1 MAGLFFIGRTS
12 RSRSFSLDTSALK
25 PYNGSME
32 FMPWRKS
39 LSISGGLMHTQT
51 LGKRRIPAA
60 HAFCLSA
67 LLALIALAPAILPYG
82 GRFVTRG
89 DFIEQQLPFILE
101 TRRIL
106 RGGLNS
112 YSFNTFLGAP
122 AVGSYSF
129 YTLGSPFVWPLALL
143 PQSLIP
149 FGISIMAVLKHAV
162 AGLTSFL
169 YFRQMTRD
177 ERLALAGSVLYAFSS
192 FTVVNT
198 QFYHFTEV
206 IAFFPLIL
214 LGLEIAMS
222 DRPRPGLLALFCGL
236 NALVNYYFMLSS
248 AMLAALYFIF
258 RFFCED
264 WKGARSFRRVF
275 FAVFECGVGCAL
287 AGILLMPSLMH
298 MLTITRTGA
307 SEIPLLA
314 QRYRPIVLL
323 ERLRALLMPIESN
336 VLHAYYGDADSWC
349 STASYLPLFGMTG
362 AVVFAFAKKAQRW
375 LKALL
380 AALLIAS
387 AIPALCGAFALFTN
401 ASYTRWWY
409 GLALLLTLATLY
421 ALREV
426 REKKPWL
433 LAFAACSAL
442 VLCIT
447 VPFLL
452 PDPMLALPP
461 YRIASF
467 ISLRRLGAYAGD
479 AFRVLSISMSLLGA
493 GGMLLLILK
502 KPRFVPALALVCAV
516 ACVQYA
522 GYIAVGDREIL
533 SGGTE
538 PGNGVYTLDQIAEP
552 TLSALDLPESSGFKR
567 IDYGRMIR
575 NYGLIRG
582 QSSLT
587 CFSSLRTATI
597 GRFIS
602 FADFGYDEST
612 TVLPPDNAAPLR
624 AFLSVEEYHQFEDE
638 PVPEGFVYDRE
649 ENGFAV
655 YTNPNAV
662 PMGFLQTTATGTY
675 HQPMKGEDLGKTL
688 LASVT
693 LENEMLD
700 RFLPRMQRLDVY
712 DIPDWETS
720 VQRLKANACDRFSVT
735 QTGFTAHIDAK
746 EAGMLVFTIP
756 YDKGFRAS
764 VDGQPAE
771 IIPCDVSFMGVW
783 VEPGEHEIAFTYRTR
798 MLGLGAA
805 MSAAAAAVLAAYV
818 ILAKKK
824 NLS

>member
-1 MAGLFFIGRTS
+1 
-12 RSRSFSLDTSALK
+12 
-25 PYNGSME
+25 
-32 FMPWRKS
+32 
-39 LSISGGLMHTQT
+39 MHTNALRT
-51 LGKRRIPAA
+51 RRISWA
-60 HAFCLSA
+60 HAFALSA
-67 LLALIALAPAILPYG
+67 LLALIALSPAILPYG

-89 DFIEQQLPFILE
+89 DYIEQQLPFILE

-149 FGISIMAVLKHAV
+149 FGISVMAVMKHAA

-169 YFRQMTRD
+169 YFKRMVKE
-177 ERLALAGSVLYAFSS
+177 ERLALLGSVLYAFSS

-222 DRPRPGLLALFCGL
+222 EKPRPGLLAAACGL
-236 NALVNYYFMLSS
+236 NALVNYYFMLGS

-258 RFFCED
+258 RFFSED
-264 WKGARSFRRVF
+264 WKGARRFRRVF
-275 FAVFECGVGCAL
+275 YTVFECGVGCAL
-287 AGILLMPSLMH
+287 AGVLLMPSLMH
-298 MLTITRTGA
+298 MLTITRTGT
-307 SEIPLLA
+307 SEVPLLA

-349 STASYLPLFGMTG
+349 STAAYLPLFGMTG
-362 AVVFAFAKKAQRW
+362 AVVFAFARKTQRW

-401 ASYTRWWY
+401 AAYTRWWY

-421 ALREV
+421 ALRETAD
-426 REKKPWL
+426 KKPWL
-433 LAFAACSAL
+433 IAFIACSAL
-442 VLCIT
+442 ALGLT

-452 PDPMLALPP
+452 PDGMLALLPQ
-461 YRIASF
+461 RIAGF
-467 ISLRRLGAYAGD
+467 IAARRTGAYAGD
-479 AFRVLSISMSLLGA
+479 AFRALSIAASLLGA
-493 GGMLLLILK
+493 GGMLALILK
-502 KPRFVPALALVCAV
+502 KPRFVPALALVCAA
-516 ACVQYA
+516 ACAQYA
-522 GYIAVGDREIL
+522 GYIAVGDREIR

-538 PGNGVYTLDQIAEP
+538 ANNGVYTLEQIASP
-552 TLSALDLPESSGFKR
+552 TLSALDLDESAEFKR

-612 TVLPPDNAAPLR
+612 TVLPPNGSAAMR
-624 AFLSVEEYHQFEDE
+624 AFLSVTEYHQFEGE
-638 PVPEGFVYDRE
+638 PIPEGFVYDRE

-655 YTNPNAV
+655 YKNPNAL
-662 PMGFLQTTATGTY
+662 PMGFLQTVATGTH
-675 HQPMKGEDLGKTL
+675 HQPMKGQALFDTL
-688 LASVT
+688 LAAVT
-693 LENEMLD
+693 LENDVLD
-700 RFLPRMQRLDVY
+700 RFTPALDRLDVY
-712 DIPDWETS
+712 NIPDWETS
-720 VQRLKANACDRFSVT
+720 VVRLRENACDRFDVT

-756 YDKGFRAS
+756 YDKGFSAT

-798 MLGLGAA
+798 MLGLGIA
-805 MSAAAAAVLAAYV
+805 MSAAAAAVLAVYV
-818 ILAKKK
+818 VLAKKK
-824 NLS
+824 KISIQ

>member
-1 MAGLFFIGRTS
+1 MKQ
-12 RSRSFSLDTSALK
+12 SLRA
-25 PYNGSME
+25 
-32 FMPWRKS
+32 
-39 LSISGGLMHTQT
+39 
-51 LGKRRIPAA
+51 RRITWA
-60 HAFCLSA
+60 HAFLLSA
-67 LLALIALAPAILPYG
+67 LLAFAALSPAILPYG

-149 FGISIMAVLKHAV
+149 FGISVMAVLKHAV

-177 ERLALAGSVLYAFSS
+177 ERLALTGSVLYAFSS
-192 FTVVNT
+192 FTIVNT

-206 IAFFPLIL
+206 IACFPLIL

-222 DRPRPGLLALFCGL
+222 ARPRPGLLALLCGL
-236 NALVNYYFMLSS
+236 NALVNYYFMLGS
-248 AMLAALYFIF
+248 AILAALYFIF
-258 RFFCED
+258 RFFSED
-264 WKGARSFRRVF
+264 WKEARSFRRVF
-275 FAVFECGVGCAL
+275 CAVFECGVGCAL
-287 AGILLMPSLMH
+287 SGILLLPSLMH

-307 SEIPLLA
+307 SDVPLLM

-336 VLHAYYGDADSWC
+336 VLHAYYGDADSWT
-349 STASYLPLFGMTG
+349 STAAYLPLFGATG
-362 AVVFAFAKKAQRW
+362 AAVFAFAQKKQRW

-401 ASYTRWWY
+401 AAYTRWWY

-426 REKKPWL
+426 SEKKIWL
-433 LAFAACSAL
+433 TAFVCCSAA
-442 VLCIT
+442 VLTIT

-452 PDPMLALPP
+452 PERILALLPD
-461 YRIASF
+461 
-467 ISLRRLGAYAGD
+467 SLAQFVLSRRAGSYAGD
-479 AFRVLSISMSLLGA
+479 AFRALSVSMSLLGA
-493 GGMLLLILK
+493 CGMLLLILR
-502 KPRFVPALALVCAV
+502 KPRFTPALALVCAV
-516 ACVQYA
+516 ACAQYA
-522 GYIAVGDREIL
+522 GYIAVGDREIR
-533 SGGTE
+533 SGGTDAH
-538 PGNGVYTLDQIAEP
+538 NGVYTLEQIAGP
-552 TLSALDLPESSGFKR
+552 TLSALELPESEGFKR
-567 IDYGRMIR
+567 IDYGRMLR

-587 CFSSLRTATI
+587 CFSSLRTSTV
-597 GRFIS
+597 GKFVS

-612 TVLPPDNAAPLR
+612 TVMPPDKSAAIR

-638 PVPEGFVYDRE
+638 PVPDGFVYDRE

-655 YTNPNAV
+655 YTNPSAV
-662 PMGFLQTTATGTY
+662 PMGFLQTICTGTY
-675 HQPMKGEDLGKTL
+675 HQPMKGEALANTL

-693 LENEMLD
+693 LDNELLD
-700 RFLPRMQRLDVY
+700 RFSPRMQCLDVY
-712 DIPDWETS
+712 SIPDWETS
-720 VQRLKANACDRFSVT
+720 VSRLKENACDRFATTPS
-735 QTGFTAHIDAK
+735 GFTAHIDAK
-746 EAGMLVFTIP
+746 EAGIVVFTIP
-756 YDKGFRAS
+756 YDKGFSAKI
-764 VDGQPAE
+764 DGQKAE
-771 IIPCDVSFMGVW
+771 IIPCDVAFMGVW
-783 VEPGEHEIAFTYRTR
+783 VEPGEHEIEFTYRTR
-798 MLGLGAA
+798 MLNLGAA
-805 MSAAAAAVLAAYV
+805 MSAIAAAILAGYV
-818 ILAKKK
+818 VLAKKK
-824 NLS
+824 KLL

>member
-1 MAGLFFIGRTS
+1 
-12 RSRSFSLDTSALK
+12 
-25 PYNGSME
+25 
-32 FMPWRKS
+32 
-39 LSISGGLMHTQT
+39 MHTHS
-51 LGKRRIPAA
+51 LCARRISWA
-60 HAFCLSA
+60 HAFALSA

-112 YSFNTFLGAP
+112 YSFSTFLGAP

-129 YTLGSPFVWPLALL
+129 YTLGSPFIWPLALL
-143 PQSLIP
+143 PQNLIP
-149 FGISIMAVLKHAV
+149 FGISVMAVMKHAV
-162 AGLTSFL
+162 CGLTAFL
-169 YFRQMTRD
+169 YFKKMTRD
-177 ERLALAGSVLYAFSS
+177 ERLALIGSVLYTFSS
-192 FTVVNT
+192 FTIVNT

-214 LGLEIAMS
+214 LGLEIAMGE
-222 DRPRPGLLALFCGL
+222 RPRPGLLALFCGL
-236 NALVNYYFMLSS
+236 NALVNYYFMLGS
-248 AMLAALYFIF
+248 ALLAGLYFVF
-258 RFFCED
+258 RFFSED

-275 FAVFECGVGCAL
+275 YAVFECGVGCAL
-287 AGILLMPSLMH
+287 AGVILMPSLMH
-298 MLTITRTGA
+298 MLTITRTGS

-349 STASYLPLFGMTG
+349 STAAYLPLFGLTG
-362 AVVFAFAKKAQRW
+362 TLVFAFSKKVQRW

-387 AIPALCGAFALFTN
+387 AIPALCGAFTLFTN
-401 ASYTRWWY
+401 AAYTRWWY

-433 LAFAACSAL
+433 IAFIACSA
-442 VLCIT
+442 VTLCIT
-447 VPFLL
+447 VPVLL
-452 PDPMLALPP
+452 PDGMLSLLPL
-461 YRIASF
+461 RIAGF
-467 ISLRRLGAYAGD
+467 ISARRTGAYAPD
-479 AFRVLSISMSLLGA
+479 AFRMLSIAASLLGA
-493 GGMLLLILK
+493 GGMLALIVK
-502 KPRFVPALALVCAV
+502 RPRFVPALALVCAV
-516 ACVQYA
+516 CCAQYA
-522 GYIAVGDREIL
+522 GYIAVGDSQIR

-538 PGNGVYTLDQIAEP
+538 PGNGVYTLEQIASP
-552 TLSALDLPESSGFKR
+552 TLSALELPESTEFKR

-612 TVLPPDNAAPLR
+612 TVLPPNGDAAIR
-624 AFLSVEEYHQFEDE
+624 AFLSVEEYHQFEGE
-638 PVPEGFVYDRE
+638 PVPDGFVYDRE

-655 YTNPNAV
+655 YKNPNSI
-662 PMGFLQTTATGTY
+662 PMGFLQTVATGTY
-675 HQPMKGEDLGKTL
+675 HQPMKGLALAETL
-688 LASVT
+688 LAAVT
-693 LENEMLD
+693 LENEVLD
-700 RFLPRMQRLDVY
+700 RFTPALARLDVHS
-712 DIPDWETS
+712 IPDWETS
-720 VQRLKANACDRFSVT
+720 VARLKENACDRFTVT

-746 EAGMLVFTIP
+746 QAGMLVFTIP
-756 YDKGFRAS
+756 YDKGFSAT
-764 VDGQPAE
+764 VDGQKAE

-783 VEPGEHEIAFTYRTR
+783 VEPGEHEIQFTYRTR

-805 MSAAAAAVLAAYV
+805 MSAASVAVLIVYV

-824 NLS
+824 KLP